1 MALSRGLLN
10 TKIRLG
16 LATQLLIGLTLA
28 GSLFAIT
35 STLADSFWDYQR
47 GVSRSDAVIASIDS
61 HYVSRLKQS
70 LITAD
75 EYQTERIAKEL
86 YRLPEVQSV
95 TVFNNW
101 HELVSLGGGSESS
114 QVITWPILT
123 ENNTGITITSKMT
136 VHLASPLSIA
146 TDAEHLRRVFSTQA
160 LLAIFILLGFYLY
173 LEKSIIVPVKQL
185 ANQVEEMDGDR
196 LPKKIKLQ
204 SRLFKDEVTLF
215 IQRYN
220 HSVNRIR
227 NTFLELSDRCLEAED
242 AKKRKS
248 ESMATVSHEIR
259 TSLNGVFGLISLL
272 KEKPSETE
280 LDEYIGLL
288 QHTAESLQDLVNDIH
303 DLSQIEVGELSLCTG
318 MINIA
323 EMVADIDASFRAVA
337 TEKEL
342 LFQCTVDSSINPQLV
357 GDKARLRQ
365 VLRNLVSNAVKFT
378 ENGYVLLDVQHLSYD
393 DDSETLLIEV
403 KDSGIGIAKEQHETI
418 FEQAFC
424 ENSDGAVCRKN
435 TGIRLGL
442 SRHLVRLMG
451 GDLKIDSE
459 PGLGSHFFFT
469 LRLATHQEAL
479 NQYDQNDKVTLPRA
493 LVVDDSPF
501 NMKITSLQLSK
512 MGLDVH
518 SCGDETQVIKLLA
531 DAQSEGMPYQLIV
544 LDKNMPQID
553 GVELAASFD
562 KKLPEPIPSV
572 LMISAEVLDYQ
583 DLKPHGIDS
592 YLSRPY
598 RNEELEHRVL
608 SLLRPVMTHY
618 VGMPPE
624 QQPDSRD
631 SAIQILLVEDQF
643 SNQVVMKKML
653 QRLGVEVDIAKN
665 GRIAVSKCAV
675 NYYDLVFMDCQ
686 MPVMD
691 GFEATTSIRK
701 MEIGSTAR
709 VPIVALTANVLAEEK
724 TRCFEVGMDGFV
736 SKPVNFSKL
745 SHTLRSHIATFE
757 FLVEN
762 SSSPFSSSTS
772 GGGSKQ
778 KTNSGKG

>member
-10 TKIRLG
+10 IKTRLG
-16 LATQLLIGLTLA
+16 LAKQLLIGLSLI

-35 STLADSFWDYQR
+35 STLAESFWDYQR
-47 GVSRSDAVIASIDS
+47 GITRSDAVISSIDS
-61 HYVSRLKQS
+61 HYLPRLKQS
-70 LITAD
+70 IITAD
-75 EYQTERIAKEL
+75 KYQLELIAKEL
-86 YRLPEVQSV
+86 YSLPEIQSL

-101 HELVSLGGGSESS
+101 HELVSLGVGSASS
-114 QVITWPILT
+114 QAITWPILT
-123 ENNTGITITSKMT
+123 ANNAGIKTVSEIT
-136 VHLASPLSIA
+136 VNLASPLSMA
-146 TDAEHLRRVFSTQA
+146 TDFDHLRRIFSTQA
-160 LLAIFILLGFYLY
+160 LLAIFILFGFYLY
-173 LEKSIIVPVKQL
+173 VKKSIIAPMREL
-185 ANQVEEMDGDR
+185 ACHVGEMDTDG
-196 LPKKIKLQ
+196 LPKTIKLQ
-204 SRLFKDEVTLF
+204 SRIFKDEVTLF
-215 IQRYN
+215 NQGYN
-220 HSVNRIR
+220 NSVETIR
-227 NTFLELSDRCLEAED
+227 NTFVEVSDRCLEAEE

-272 KEKPSETE
+272 KEKPSEIE
-280 LDEYIGLL
+280 LKEYIGLL
-288 QHTAESLQDLVNDIH
+288 QNTAESLQDLVNDIH
-303 DLSQIEVGELSLCTG
+303 DLSQIEVGELSLSSG

-323 EMVADIDASFRAVA
+323 EMVEDIDASFRRRA

-378 ENGYVLLDVQHLSYD
+378 ENGYVLLDIQHLAYD

-403 KDSGIGIAKEQHETI
+403 KDSGIAKEQHETI

-424 ENSDGAVCRKN
+424 EDSEGRTCRKN
-435 TGIRLGL
+435 TGIRLGI

-469 LRLATHQEAL
+469 LRLATHQDTQTKHEQNEEAL
-479 NQYDQNDKVTLPRA
+479 PRV

-518 SCGDETQVIKLLA
+518 SCGDETQVIDLLA
-531 DAQSEGMPYQLIV
+531 EAQREDQPFQLIV

-553 GVELAASFD
+553 GVDLAASLQQ
-562 KKLPEPIPSV
+562 KLSEPIPAV

-598 RNEELEHRVL
+598 RGEELEQQVVD
-608 SLLRPVMTHY
+608 LLRPVVDQY
-618 VGMPPE
+618 VGML
-624 QQPDSRD
+624 QDKQPSSRD
-631 SAIQILLVEDQF
+631 SAIQILLVEDQL

-675 NYYDLVFMDCQ
+675 NYYNLVFMDCQ
-686 MPVMD
+686 MPIMD
-691 GFEATTSIRK
+691 GFEATMSIRK
-701 MEIGSTAR
+701 MEMGSTSR

-724 TRCFEVGMDGFV
+724 NRCFESGMDGFV

-757 FLVEN
+757 FLVEQT
-762 SSSPFSSSTS
+762 SSPFQTSLSSSDD
-772 GGGSKQ
+772 KQ
-778 KTNSGKG
+778 TTHHGKM

>member
-1 MALSRGLLN
+1 MVLSRGLLN
-10 TKIRLG
+10 IKTRLG
-16 LATQLLIGLTLA
+16 LTKQLLIVLTLI
-28 GSLFAIT
+28 GGLFAIT
-35 STLADSFWDYQR
+35 STLAQLFWDYQR
-47 GVSRSDAVIASIDS
+47 GITRSDAVIASIDS
-61 HYVSRLKQS
+61 HYLPRLKQS

-75 EYQTERIAKEL
+75 NYQLALIAKEL
-86 YRLPEVQSV
+86 YRLPEVQSLV
-95 TVFNNW
+95 IFNNW
-101 HELVSLGGGSESS
+101 QELVRLGGGAESG
-114 QVITWPILT
+114 QTITWPILKV
-123 ENNTGITITSKMT
+123 NNAGMATVSEIT
-136 VHLASPLSIA
+136 VRLASPLSSA
-146 TDAEHLRRVFSTQA
+146 TDYDHLRRVFSTQA
-160 LLAIFILLGFYLY
+160 LLAIFIFLGFYRY
-173 LEKSIIVPVKQL
+173 FKTSIITPLRQL
-185 ANQVEEMDGDR
+185 ACQVGEMDRDG
-196 LPKKIKLQ
+196 LPKATQLQ
-204 SRLFKDEVTLF
+204 SRLFKDEVTALN
-215 IQRYN
+215 QSYN
-220 HSVNRIR
+220 TGIEQVR
-227 NTFLELSDRCLEAED
+227 NTLTELSERCLEAED

-272 KEKPSETE
+272 KEKHSEIE
-280 LDEYIGLL
+280 LEEYIGLL

-303 DLSQIEVGELSLCTG
+303 DLSQIEVGELSLSTG

-323 EMVADIDASFRAVA
+323 EMVEEIDASFRAGA

-365 VLRNLVSNAVKFT
+365 ILRNLVSNAIKFT
-378 ENGYVLLDVQHLSYD
+378 ENGYVLLDIQHLAYD

-403 KDSGIGIAKEQHETI
+403 KDSGIGVAKEQHESI

-424 ENSDGAVCRKN
+424 EDIEGVVCRNN
-435 TGIRLGL
+435 TGIRLGI

-451 GDLKIDSE
+451 GELKIDSE

-469 LRLATHQEAL
+469 LRLTTHQDIQEEQEPNA
-479 NQYDQNDKVTLPRA
+479 QVILPRA

-512 MGLDVH
+512 MGLDVQGC
-518 SCGDETQVIKLLA
+518 SDETQVISLLT
-531 DAQSEGMPYQLIV
+531 DAQLEGQAFQLIV

-553 GVELAASFD
+553 GVDLAASLRD
-562 KKLPEPIPSV
+562 KLLDPVPSV

-598 RNEELEHRVL
+598 RAEELEHRVL
-608 SLLRPVMTHY
+608 GLLRPTVNHY
-618 VGMPPE
+618 VGMPKE
-624 QQPDSRD
+624 QRSDTRD
-631 SAIQILLVEDQF
+631 STIQILLVEDQL

-675 NYYDLVFMDCQ
+675 NHYDLVFMDCQ

-691 GFEATTSIRK
+691 GFEATMSIRK
-701 MEIGSTAR
+701 MEIGSTYR

-724 TRCFEVGMDGFV
+724 SRCFEVGMDGFV

-757 FLVEN
+757 FLVEQTSPPFYSTA
-762 SSSPFSSSTS
+762 SSCDSE
-772 GGGSKQ
+772 Q
-778 KTNSGKG
+778 ATNNGKA